1 MINGSMGKD
10 LNRFLLNY
18 ASNYNRCEP
27 GLAVDE
33 QEDNTHLALIY
44 PISGEGIKQASKIQ
58 AAHLHAKDECCVKTV
73 CIKMPVDDSPHYF
86 LVLLRSNWTLSI

>member
-1 MINGSMGKD
+1 MINGSLGKD

-18 ASNYNRCEP
+18 ASNYNGCEP

-58 AAHLHAKDECCVKTV
+58 AAHFHAKYECCVKTIL
-73 CIKMPVDDSPHYF
+73 IKMPVDDSSRYF
-86 LVLLRSNWTLSI
+86 LVLPQSNWALSI